1 MVSNLVV
8 LYYIIG
14 VALLPSKQEALRNSA
29 YSYYATVKDVCNVV
43 LLIL

>member
-1 MVSNLVV
+1 MVLNLVV

-14 VALLPSKQEALRNSA
+14 VALLPSKQETLRNSA
-29 YSYYATVKDVCNVV
+29 YSYYVTIKNVYNVV

>member
-14 VALLPSKQEALRNSA
+14 VALLPSKQEILYNSA
-29 YSYYATVKDVCNVV
+29 YSYYTTVKDVCNVV